1 MVVSA
6 PSAEAPWF
14 QHWLS
19 SSSGFRS
26 FLCSYL
32 QDKDLM
38 PYHQPEFKSWIHSFW
53 PVWFENLYLRL
64 SFYLIPESNLI
75 WPSFSTG
82 SITHWWNPVLNEMWD
97 PTVPKLLKISRQQ
110 QQSIKPSVGPFWVHI
125 MCNYTGH
132 PPAKLASYTGLV
144 GKEGSELPAE
154 CVSAE
159 SGSVVVT
166 PALDETAQRMPTKAF
181 WC

>member
-110 QQSIKPSVGPFWVHI
+110 QQSIKTNVGHFPFLGGSMGPCRVYA
-125 MCNYTGH
+125 CE
-132 PPAKLASYTGLV
+132 ASPGARHCSDYRGILFID
-144 GKEGSELPAE
+144 LFIH
-154 CVSAE
+154 
-159 SGSVVVT
+159 
-166 PALDETAQRMPTKAF
+166 LF
-181 WC
+181 I